1 MLFRFLQANPAVRL
15 LLPLI
20 LGVLVGNYLNVS
32 LFILAVLL
40 IATFFIFLIISVLK
54 MHSRHFYGILIALFF
69 CCLGVFLVQKTKE
82 NNALPKDLG
91 TQYVKAIVRGEAE
104 EKVKSAAVVLEVR
117 QIIKD
122 GKVETTHFKSLTYFP
137 KDSIVQKW
145 QYGDT
150 VIAKLQFLP
159 LPKPMNPY
167 AFDFGKLLS
176 RRQIYVTAQGDLAT
190 VRHFSATKFSV
201 FRSARAAQ
209 KRLSETLEKYIVD
222 EKARG
227 FLQAITLGDKTSLSP
242 EVRVDFAKAGVVH
255 VLAVSG
261 LHVGILFL
269 LVNFAFQF
277 LKKTRKRRFILV
289 AIGLLVIWSFA
300 FVSGLSVSI
309 LRAAIMFSVLQ
320 LSVLSLRP
328 YRIYNSIAVSMVLLL
343 LINPFYLFE
352 LGFQLS
358 YVAVLGIVTFV
369 PMWNRKPLKNKCLE
383 SFKQL
388 VLVSL
393 AAQLGVAPLV
403 LYYFHQLPT
412 YFLLGNI
419 IVLTLAPFLLGGSLL
434 ILLFAQVAI
443 IAKPIAFLVEWLTK
457 FCIFAVNGIATL
469 PNAVLLNYSLDFW
482 QMLMVFA
489 ILTVI
494 IFYVFKR
501 SKPYF
506 SLLLLVLLC
515 FGGYTMWRNYQE
527 NRQQIFV
534 VHHLKGKSG
543 YTLISGRE
551 AMLFYSKQLEE
562 KEQNYAISPLLEAKN
577 VKSVGD
583 LQLNTKKRVVVGKS
597 LFYKEHFLV
606 NGKHIVRCPEKTV
619 SLASPTTIDVLILAN
634 KADWKLALQNYKVE
648 TIVLDSSFSKSK
660 SQKLA
665 EELSALH
672 YIVHNVNTD
681 GAFILD

>member
-1 MLFRFLQANPAVRL
+1 M
-15 LLPLI
+15 
-20 LGVLVGNYLNVS
+20 GNYLNVS
-32 LFILAVLL
+32 LLILVVLL
-40 IATFFIFLIISVLK
+40 IVVFFIFLIISALRIYS
-54 MHSRHFYGILIALFF
+54 HYLYGVLIALFF
-69 CCLGVFLVQKTKE
+69 CCLGVFLVQQTKE

-91 TQYVKAIVRGEAE
+91 MQYVKAIVRGEAE
-104 EKVKSAAVVLEVR
+104 EKVKSTAVILEVR

-122 GKVETTHFKSLTYFP
+122 GKVESTDFKSLTYFP

-150 VIAKLQFLP
+150 VIAKLQFSP

-176 RRQIYVTAQGDLAT
+176 RRLIYATAQGDLAT

-201 FRSARAAQ
+201 FRSARVAQ

-242 EVRVDFAKAGVVH
+242 EVRVDFVKAGVVH

-269 LVNFAFQF
+269 LVNFIFQF
-277 LKKTRKRRFILV
+277 LKKTRKRRFVLV
-289 AIGLLVIWSFA
+289 AISLLVIWSFS

-328 YRIYNSIAVSMVLLL
+328 YRIYNSIAVSIVLLL

-358 YVAVLGIVTFV
+358 YAAVLGIVTFV
-369 PMWNRKPLKNKCLE
+369 PIWNRKPLKNKYLE
-383 SFKQL
+383 GFKQL
-388 VLVSL
+388 LLVSL

-419 IVLTLAPFLLGGSLL
+419 IVLTLSPFLLGGSLL
-434 ILLFAQVAI
+434 ILLFSQISI
-443 IAKPIAFLVEWLTK
+443 IAKPIALIVELLTK

-469 PNAVLLNYSLDFW
+469 PKAILLNYSLDFW
-482 QMLMVFA
+482 QMLMIFA
-489 ILTVI
+489 ILTAI

-501 SKPYF
+501 SKHYF
-506 SLLLLVLLC
+506 SLLLIVLLC
-515 FGGYTMWRNYQE
+515 FGSYTIWRNYQE

-551 AMLFYSKQLEE
+551 AMLFYSKELEE
-562 KEQNYAISPLLEAKN
+562 KEQNYAISSLLEAKSI
-577 VKSVGD
+577 KSAGD
-583 LQLNTKKRVVVGKS
+583 LQLNDTKRVVVGNS
-597 LFYKEHFLV
+597 LFYKGHFFV

-619 SLASPTTIDVLILAN
+619 PLASPITIDVLILSN
-634 KADWKLALQNYKVE
+634 KADWELVLQNYEAK

-681 GAFILD
+681 GAFVLD